1 VTPRAPFSCAVLL
14 LASLTAAA
22 CASDHHIVVEPVV
35 VAMTRELPPTY
46 NDGEVRIY
54 QVNTPVRLPIRRASG
69 IVAGDLQIEIRFT
82 ISNLDDQKH
91 SVELLVDPWNEFVRY
106 KPSIQVVNE
115 EQVTPDFSGF
125 DKFFIVEPKS
135 RVEGIITP
143 DDTVELATDLAT
155 AQAVIAAPPTGEGAG
170 AKANGL
176 LNRIF
181 NLQNRSSVF
190 DPVISPLIPKT
201 IPAVVGFDLGL
212 RTYEPGNVSV
222 EVIVDVEDINGK
234 DYVVTS
240 GDASGTFEAP
250 GTELVPPKP

>member
-1 VTPRAPFSCAVLL
+1 MNPRAPFLL
-14 LASLTAAA
+14 FGASSLLWALGAGA
-22 CASDHHIVVEPVV
+22 CASNDHIVVEPVV
-35 VAMTRELPPTY
+35 VGMTRELPPLY
-46 NDGEVRIY
+46 DDGEARIY
-54 QVNTPVRLPIRRASG
+54 QVGTPVRLPIRRTPG
-69 IVAGDLQIEIRFT
+69 IVAGDLQIEVRFT

-106 KPSIQVVNE
+106 KPGIQVVNE

-125 DKFFIVEPKS
+125 DKFFIVGPKS

-155 AQAVIAAPPTGEGAG
+155 AQAVVAAPP
-170 AKANGL
+170 ANANVNGI

-201 IPAVVGFDLGL
+201 IPAMIGFDLGL

-222 EVIVDVEDINGK
+222 EVIVDVIDLHGK

-240 GDASGTFEAP
+240 GDTSGTFDAP
-250 GTELVPPKP
+250 GAELVPPKP

>member
-1 VTPRAPFSCAVLL
+1 MNPRAPFSCRQLSFGLL
-14 LASLTAAA
+14 LGAAA
-22 CASDHHIVVEPVV
+22 CASGDHVVVEPVV
-35 VAMTRELPPTY
+35 VGMTRELPPLY
-46 NDGEVRIY
+46 DDGESRIY
-54 QVNTPVRLPIRRASG
+54 QVGTPVRLPIRRASG

-106 KPSIQVVNE
+106 KPGIQVVNE

-125 DKFFIVEPKS
+125 DKFFIVGPKS

-155 AQAVIAAPPTGEGAG
+155 AQAVIAAPPAG
-170 AKANGL
+170 ANVNGII
-176 LNRIF
+176 NRIF

-190 DPVISPLIPKT
+190 DPVVSPLIPKT
-201 IPAVVGFDLGL
+201 IPAMVGFDLGL
-212 RTYEPGNVSV
+212 RTYEAGNVSV
-222 EVIVDVEDINGK
+222 EVIVDVVDINGK

-240 GDASGTFEAP
+240 GGASNTFDTP
-250 GTELVPPKP
+250 GAELVPPKP